1 MFKRRLAVLGAVG
14 VLVLTALGG
23 SAMADEAPPTAPGA
37 KVTCTTSD
45 GKTFVLAERMHVA
58 GARGE
63 VSETEAP
70 EGIAATRTDDGQV
83 TIEALPEGTVPDAVP
98 ALPAVPAEGEGFT
111 ADGGGEPADDTV
123 KLEWRTAQKAEDGTA
138 QKAEDGTTQKAED
151 GSAPVDAITVKC
163 ESK

>member
-23 SAMADEAPPTAPGA
+23 SAMADEAPSTAPGA

-58 GARGE
+58 GVRGE
-63 VSETEAP
+63 VSKTEAP
-70 EGIAATRTDDGQV
+70 EGIAVTRTDDGQV
-83 TIEALPEGTVPDAVP
+83 TIEAVPEGTVPDAVP

-111 ADGGGEPADDTV
+111 ATATPDAGGEPAGDTV
-123 KLEWRTAQKAEDGTA
+123 KLERATAQKAD
-138 QKAEDGTTQKAED
+138 D
-151 GSAPVDAITVKC
+151 GSAPAEPPAEAITVKC